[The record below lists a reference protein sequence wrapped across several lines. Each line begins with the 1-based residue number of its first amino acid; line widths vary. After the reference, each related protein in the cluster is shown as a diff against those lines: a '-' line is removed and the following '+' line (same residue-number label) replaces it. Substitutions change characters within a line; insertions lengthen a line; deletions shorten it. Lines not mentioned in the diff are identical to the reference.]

1 MKKTSWPMK
10 KTEADLVRSI
20 SLHDSSLIPFQTAYW
35 LLIVLGFLIL
45 AGNTAFPIF
54 LRCVL

>member
-1 MKKTSWPMK
+1 MK